1 MEARVEER
9 REGLWRALGPRTI
22 AIGALA
28 TSAVVHA
35 ALVFE
40 HSGEPL
46 LAGSFAAA
54 AVAAAVVAFALTRLE
69 VGVAP
74 LAAAALLGGLLVAY
88 PFVYAVRG
96 DPVDALG
103 IATKL
108 VEGVG
113 LLATLRARDD
123 RDVSLAPV
131 TAIGGFLL
139 AFLLL
144 SVAGES
150 HTHTHGHLH

>member
-1 MEARVEER
+1 MEARVEEQ
-9 REGLWRALGPRTI
+9 ESLWQALGPRTI

-28 TSAVVHA
+28 TSAVVHS

-40 HSGEPL
+40 HSGELL

-54 AVAAAVVAFALTRLE
+54 AIAAAVVAFALTRVE
-69 VGVAP
+69 VGIAP
-74 LAAAALLGGLLVAY
+74 RAAAALFGSLLLTY
-88 PFVYAVRG
+88 PVVYAGRG

-103 IATKL
+103 VATKL
-108 VEGVG
+108 VQAVG
-113 LLATLRARDD
+113 LLAAFRARND

-131 TAIGGFLL
+131 TAIAGFLL

-150 HTHTHGHLH
+150 HTHTHGG